1 MQRKNSSRKTK
12 KRAKP
17 ATKATRNWL
26 IKNNFDSKSFRIKEN
41 GQANACPFLI
51 AFLAPLF
58 NNFSAKSRLTKIFGS
73 FPCRSAIV

>member
-26 IKNNFDSKSFRIKEN
+26 IRNNSDSESFRIKEK
-41 GQANACPFLI
+41 GQAFACPFLNI
-51 AFLAPLF
+51 FPYGFLMIFQQSPDA
-58 NNFSAKSRLTKIFGS
+58 KIF
-73 FPCRSAIV
+73 